1 MDIEAGKGRSDAA
14 TLAQEYCSDPGQIPE
29 VKSAAVYAGGA
40 TAEPSL
46 QRVELSLRPAYGSTT
61 AKLTVPM
68 RVSFFPFSR
77 W

>member
-1 MDIEAGKGRSDAA
+1 MDIDAGRGRSDAA

-29 VKSAAVYAGGA
+29 VQNAAVYAGGA

-46 QRVELSLRPAYGSTT
+46 QRVGLSLRPAYGCMT
-61 AKLTVPM
+61 AKLRVPL
-68 RVSFFPFSR
+68 RVSFFPFKR